1 MPGTNQPQH
10 GIQGLAAK
18 LQEFTRRLTSLESW
32 QRTMSVPA
40 SPWIAPTLLNSWAD
54 FGSGFANAGYF
65 KDPLGLVHLQGEIIG
80 GSSGSIAFVLP
91 VGYRPGAFNNYAAV
105 NGSGVMGYVQIGPT
119 GNVEIITATGT
130 AAQQSLVVP
139 PFLAEN

>member
-40 SPWIAPTLLNSWAD
+40 SAWIAPTLLNSWA
-54 FGSGFANAGYF
+54 AATAVGYF
-65 KDPLGLVHLQGEIIG
+65 QDPLGFVHLRGSMTG
-80 GSSGSIAFVLP
+80 GTSNTLAFTLP
-91 VGYRPGAFNNYAAV
+91 AGFRVGTSDFWPMLQ
-105 NGSGVMGYVQIGPT
+105 GSGVAGAFVHIG
-119 GNVEIITATGT
+119 
-130 AAQQSLVVP
+130 S
-139 PFLAEN
+139 